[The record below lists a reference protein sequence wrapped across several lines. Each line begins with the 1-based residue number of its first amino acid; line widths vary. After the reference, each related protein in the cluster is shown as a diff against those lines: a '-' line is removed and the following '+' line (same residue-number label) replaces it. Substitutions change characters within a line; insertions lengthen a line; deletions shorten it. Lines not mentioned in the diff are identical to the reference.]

1 MYIAFAYAREGEG
14 GRGEETE
21 GREEGVLALCAN
33 LDSDFKRP

>member
-1 MYIAFAYAREGEG
+1 MYIAFAYAGEG
-14 GRGEETE
+14 KEGGERRQR